1 MLGSG
6 QGGCKTRGAT
16 RQRAANELKCLRE
29 QSLLEQVLSSHKMAE
44 LVDANATDVK
54 TFTQALHHLVGDTL
68 PDDWSL
74 VQNMTRVTGTTPTRA
89 HLSAR
94 ERSLALL

>member
-1 MLGSG
+1 M
-6 QGGCKTRGAT
+6 
-16 RQRAANELKCLRE
+16 
-29 QSLLEQVLSSHKMAE
+29 LSSHKMAE

-89 HLSAR
+89 RLSAR